1 MELLNFP
8 GCCTARVLVGFGG
21 TDMASYHRFSK
32 GDDSDEQ
39 MFKEIMEH
47 LLTAHRTGMA
57 IVFATTNSQQEQ
69 ANRVLPQAG
78 FKKTDTA
85 AKENHQEFT
94 LTGWVYTLN
103 PEEKVVPLQVP
114 ANPFVKP
121 EPVVEVPAPVVGPYY
136 WEHFQAVGV
145 ADKITGSRHENFK
158 RICGFDT
165 RTNRP
170 TYAVAPECIGVHQ
183 PLGLNQDRR
192 IRVRIAGRD
201 DWEAGDRAVKEC
213 TWVVYERHRSNIAIT
228 HYEFV

>member
-1 MELLNFP
+1 MELLSFP
-8 GCCTARVLVGFGG
+8 GCCTAKVLVGFGG
-21 TDMASYHRFSK
+21 THTASHPRFSK

-47 LLTAHRTGMA
+47 LSHAHHSGMA
-57 IVFATTNSQQEQ
+57 IVFATTNSQQAQ

-85 AKENHQEFT
+85 AKNNHQEFT
-94 LTGWVYTLN
+94 LTGWVYALN
-103 PEEKVVPLQVP
+103 PEEKVAPLQIP

-121 EPVVEVPAPVVGPYY
+121 TPVVEVPAPVVDPYY
-136 WEHFQAVGV
+136 WEHFQAVDV

-170 TYAVAPECIGVHQ
+170 AYAVAPESVGVHH
-183 PLGLNQDRR
+183 PFGLNQDRR
-192 IRVRIAGRD
+192 IRVRIVGRD
-201 DWEAGDRAVKEC
+201 DWEEGDRAVTDC
-213 TWVVYERHRSNIAIT
+213 AWVVPERLRSQIAIT
-228 HYEFV
+228 HYQFV